1 MYKYVDE
8 IKWLNAEIERQ
19 KKRFAEIKEGRKALE
34 SKIVA
39 QRGMQA
45 KLQAELSQQEA
56 SLKEAER
63 QVTAETEQMA
73 AELAVAQKVSE
84 EKQQTLSKITN
95 EKAELATQLSN
106 LVKQTEPIIENI
118 SSLNHEL
125 LRLQDDIVKKRKLV
139 SESKE
144 IPRKQERLE
153 ERKTRAMELVPGFV
167 LKATFAEELL
177 NEEPAFKEKWSS
189 KLTEYKT
196 LCKQLKDISLSMGE
210 ID

>member
-19 KKRFAEIKEGRKALE
+19 KKRFAEIKEGREALE

-63 QVTAETEQMA
+63 QVAAETEQMT
-73 AELAVAQKVSE
+73 AELATAQKVSE
-84 EKQQTLSKITN
+84 EKQQILSGTAN

-153 ERKTRAMELVPGFV
+153 ERKTRAMELVPGFA

-177 NEEPAFKEKWSS
+177 NEEPAFKEQWLS

-196 LCKQLKDISLSMGE
+196 LCKQLKEISLSMGE

>member
-8 IKWLNAEIERQ
+8 IKWLNAEIEQQ

-144 IPRKQERLE
+144 IPRKQEKLE

>member
-45 KLQAELSQQEA
+45 KLQAELSEQEA
-56 SLKEAER
+56 SLKQAER
-63 QVTAETEQMA
+63 QVNAETEQMA
-73 AELAVAQKVSE
+73 AELAAAQKVSN
-84 EKQQTLSKITN
+84 EKQRMLSGTAS
-95 EKAELATQLSN
+95 EKAELATQLSK
-106 LVKQTEPIIENI
+106 LVKQTEPIIEKI

-144 IPRKQERLE
+144 IPRKQEKLE

-177 NEEPAFKEKWSS
+177 NEEPSIKEEWSS

-196 LCKQLKDISLSMGE
+196 LCKQLKEISLSMGE
-210 ID
+210 LD

>member
-8 IKWLNAEIERQ
+8 IKWLNAEIEQQ

-34 SKIVA
+34 SKIIA

-56 SLKEAER
+56 SLKQAER
-63 QVTAETEQMA
+63 QVNAETEQMA
-73 AELAVAQKVSE
+73 AEVAAAQKVSN
-84 EKQQTLSKITN
+84 EKQQILSKTAN
-95 EKAELATQLSN
+95 EKAELETQLSN
-106 LVKQTEPIIENI
+106 LVKQTEHIIENI

-125 LRLQDDIVKKRKLV
+125 LRLQEDIVKKRKLV

-144 IPRKQERLE
+144 IPRKQEKLE

-177 NEEPAFKEKWSS
+177 NEEPSFKAEWSS

-196 LCKQLKDISLSMGE
+196 LCKQLKELSLSMGK

>member
-45 KLQAELSQQEA
+45 KLQAEISQQEA

-63 QVTAETEQMA
+63 QVTAETAQMA
-73 AELAVAQKVSE
+73 AELAAAQKDSK
-84 EKQQTLSKITN
+84 EKQQILSKIAD

-177 NEEPAFKEKWSS
+177 NEEPVFKEQWSS

-196 LCKQLKDISLSMGE
+196 LCKQLKEISLSVGE